1 MGRSV
6 LNEAPPAGDKLKKIH
21 YHRFA
26 NTNSPQIAGTAEAVY
41 WRTDTFTTTTTNATL
56 IVFGQLWGVQGTSD
70 QCGVYA
76 QLVNSDNS
84 NYGSEDTNNDS
95 QRHRG
100 VWYAGINHSADWS
113 TFLMA
118 WHKTYNGVPPGT
130 YRYQVGHKCRNNQGG
145 NHFAGYID
153 PQGGMSS
160 TDNRSQQKERVCMI
174 YECEASDSITHVAIS
189 DGGF

>member
-6 LNEAPPAGDKLKKIH
+6 LNEAPPASDKLKKIH

-26 NTNSPQIAGTAEAVY
+26 NTNSPSIPGNDEMVY

-95 QRHRG
+95 ERHRG
-100 VWYAGINHSADWS
+100 VWYAGINHNADWS
-113 TFLMA
+113 TSVS
-118 WHKTYNGVPPGT
+118 Y
-130 YRYQVGHKCRNNQGG
+130 
-145 NHFAGYID
+145 
-153 PQGGMSS
+153 
-160 TDNRSQQKERVCMI
+160 
-174 YECEASDSITHVAIS
+174 THLTLPTICSV
-189 DGGF
+189 